1 MAKFELFFSVDAEGN
16 RAVRLEDAETA
27 HEAYAEYDAGSVRTV
42 CLSVD
47 MDLPTDQAD
56 EDEVTVVD
64 VPVPPQEEEP
74 AEQAEA
80 EEPAEK
86 QAKEEELAACV
97 YRKPRPG

>member
-64 VPVPPQEEEP
+64 VPVPPQQEP

-86 QAKEEELAACV
+86 HAKEEELAACV